1 MDGAT
6 LTFDFELSGYTA
18 ALTLN
23 GETGSDLLAKAPAV
37 IGTLQAMGASPTA
50 QVVASNGNSN
60 GAESES
66 KVCPLHHVAMKRRTG
81 NGGDVWYSHKA
92 VDPADGVEYWCR
104 GKEKAAR

>member
-1 MDGAT
+1 MNGAT
-6 LTFDFELSGYTA
+6 LTFDFTLEGYTA
-18 ALTLN
+18 ALTLS

-37 IGTLQAMGASPTA
+37 IGTLKAMNATPTGP
-50 QVVASNGNSN
+50 QVVASNGN
-60 GAESES
+60 GTAESDA
-66 KVCPLHHVAMKRRTG
+66 KICPLHHVAMKRRTG